1 MKIINFIIALF
12 IIILGITF
20 AILNAEPVTVHYY
33 VGIKQL
39 PLSFIMAITLSIGI
53 TIGLL
58 IMGLITLR
66 LKAEK
71 HYLKKR
77 LKVTEQEIENLRTI
91 PIKDEH

>member
-1 MKIINFIIALF
+1 MKIINFIIILF

-20 AILNAEPVTVHYY
+20 AILNAESVTVHYY
-33 VGIKQL
+33 IGIKQL
-39 PLSFIMAITLSIGI
+39 PLSFVMAITLSIGI

-66 LKAEK
+66 LKTEK

-77 LKVTEQEIENLRTI
+77 LKVAEQEIENLRTI